1 MTNNE
6 NFELMEK
13 NRFPYHSKHAT
24 PTTLIIITSPPAELS
39 MIHVVSVKLKNAEI
53 LPFSVKYVCL
63 LCYALL
69 FLHCLNEIDR
79 VILHVIYIL

>member
-1 MTNNE
+1 
-6 NFELMEK
+6 MEQ
-13 NRFPYHSKHAT
+13 NLHPYHSKHAT
-24 PTTLIIITSPPAELS
+24 PTTLIIITSPPVEPS

-53 LPFSVKYVCL
+53 LPFPVKYVCF

-69 FLHCLNEIDR
+69 FLHCLNETDS